1 MKELFWCSLDRS
13 ILYWRILEVNSSFI
27 HEFAASRTYLVH
39 HVDAEALK
47 CSLSYERSLFHS
59 ENCPDK
65 IHGQVRNT

>member
-1 MKELFWCSLDRS
+1 M
-13 ILYWRILEVNSSFI
+13 NSSFI

-47 CSLSYERSLFHS
+47 CSLSYERSVFHS